1 MLTLLSIG
9 SAFLAY
15 GISIWVGAER
25 PVRYYTI
32 LIIFMFLYGLLTY
45 VVGDIEYLRYR
56 KKVGEHRPALT
67 EEEKVKLISLR
78 LPFIISLVVTSIVFF
93 VFFFIYLFTKSW
105 PFL

>member
-1 MLTLLSIG
+1 MLTLLSVG
-9 SAFLAY
+9 SSFLVY

-32 LIIFMFLYGLLTY
+32 LIFFMFLYGLLAY

-56 KKVGEHRPALT
+56 KRVGEHRPAIT

-78 LPFIISLVVTSIVFF
+78 LPFIISLGVTSAVFAVFF
-93 VFFFIYLFTKSW
+93 VVYLFTKTW
-105 PFL
+105 PLL